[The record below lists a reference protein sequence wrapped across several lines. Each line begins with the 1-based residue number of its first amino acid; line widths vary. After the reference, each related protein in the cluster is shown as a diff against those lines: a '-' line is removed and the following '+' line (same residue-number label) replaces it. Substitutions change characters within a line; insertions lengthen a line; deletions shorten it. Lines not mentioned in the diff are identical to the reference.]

1 VVGVAAL
8 ALVVMGVLALRG
20 ALSSKQPSHTST
32 PAPSATTSSP
42 AASVQ
47 RSSSAPV
54 LLIRVVR
61 EPCMV
66 FVKNAASNTILQ
78 SDSNIV
84 PLGTK
89 LVFAQVPL
97 QIQISDPHCADVYVH
112 GRRLPPAAT
121 APWILSVQN

>member
-8 ALVVMGVLALRG
+8 ALVIMGMFALRG

-47 RSSSAPV
+47 RTSAAPV
-54 LLIRVVR
+54 LVIRIVS

-66 FVKNAASNTILQ
+66 FVKNAASNNILQ
-78 SDSNIV
+78 SDNSNV

-89 LVFAQVPL
+89 LVFGQVPL
-97 QIQISDPHCADVYVH
+97 QIQISDPRCADVYVH
-112 GRRLPPAAT
+112 GQRQLPAVT
-121 APWILSVQN
+121 APWILSVQS

>member
-47 RSSSAPV
+47 RTTAAPV
-54 LLIRVVR
+54 LLIRVIG

-66 FVKNAASNTILQ
+66 FVKNAASNNILQ
-78 SDSNIV
+78 SDNNNV
-84 PLGTK
+84 PLGAR
-89 LVFAQVPL
+89 LVFGQVPL
-97 QIQISDPHCADVYVH
+97 QVQISDPHCADVYVH
-112 GRRLPPAAT
+112 GQRQPPAAT
-121 APWILSVQN
+121 APWILSVES

>member
-1 VVGVAAL
+1 MVGVAAL

-32 PAPSATTSSP
+32 PAPSAATSSP

-47 RSSSAPV
+47 RTSAAPV
-54 LLIRVVR
+54 LLIRVVA
-61 EPCMV
+61 EPCMI
-66 FVKNAASNTILQ
+66 FVKNAADNIILQ
-78 SDSNIV
+78 SDNNIV

-89 LVFAQVPL
+89 LVFGQVPL

-112 GRRLPPAAT
+112 GQRQMPAAT
-121 APWILSVQN
+121 APWILSVQS